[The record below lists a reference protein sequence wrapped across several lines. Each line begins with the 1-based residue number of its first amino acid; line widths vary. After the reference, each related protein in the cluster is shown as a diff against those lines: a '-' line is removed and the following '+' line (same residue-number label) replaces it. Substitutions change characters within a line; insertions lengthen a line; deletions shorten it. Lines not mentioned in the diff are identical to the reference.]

1 MRNLEEKCVSLLEEI
16 RREHELS
23 EQLLQAGFQRCKK
36 VGELILKLKGMLS
49 PEEFE
54 QWLQWN
60 SELGKKEAESCIA
73 LCKGEKVKITLSL
86 REEVKSEEC

>member
-23 EQLLQAGFQRCKK
+23 EQLLKEAFLHSEK
-36 VGELILKLKGMLS
+36 VGELVIQLKEQLS

-60 SELGKKEAESCIA
+60 GVLERGEAEKCIK
-73 LCKGEKVKITLSL
+73 LSRGEKVNVVVKL
-86 REEVKSEEC
+86 EKEVKNE

>member
-16 RREHELS
+16 KSEHELS
-23 EQLLQAGFQRCKK
+23 EQLIQAGFQHSRSI
-36 VGELILKLKGMLS
+36 GELILKLEGMLS

-60 SELGKKEAESCIA
+60 GVLGKGKAEGCIA
-73 LCKGEKVKITLSL
+73 LCKGEKVKITLEL
-86 REEVKSEEC
+86 GGEVRNEEH

>member
-36 VGELILKLKGMLS
+36 VGELILLEGMLS

-60 SELGKKEAESCIA
+60 SELGKR
-73 LCKGEKVKITLSL
+73 G
-86 REEVKSEEC
+86 

>member
-60 SELGKKEAESCIA
+60 SELGKKEAEGCIA
-73 LCKGEKVKITLSL
+73 LCKGEKVKITLEL
-86 REEVKSEEC
+86 GGEVRNEEH

>member
-16 RREHELS
+16 KSEHELS
-23 EQLLQAGFQRCKK
+23 EQLIQAGFQHSRSIC
-36 VGELILKLKGMLS
+36 ELILKLKGMLS

-60 SELGKKEAESCIA
+60 GVLEKKEVEGCIA
-73 LCKGEKVKITLSL
+73 LWKGEKVRITLEL
-86 REEVKSEEC
+86 G

>member
-36 VGELILKLKGMLS
+36 VGELILLEGMPLQRSLS
-49 PEEFE
+49 
-54 QWLQWN
+54 
-60 SELGKKEAESCIA
+60 SGCSGI
-73 LCKGEKVKITLSL
+73 VS
-86 REEVKSEEC
+86 

>member
-36 VGELILKLKGMLS
+36 VGELILKLKACSLQRSLS
-49 PEEFE
+49 
-54 QWLQWN
+54 
-60 SELGKKEAESCIA
+60 SGC
-73 LCKGEKVKITLSL
+73 
-86 REEVKSEEC
+86 RE

>member
-36 VGELILKLKGMLS
+36 VGELILKLEGMLS

-60 SELGKKEAESCIA
+60 GVLERGEAEKCIK
-73 LCKGEKVKITLSL
+73 LSRGEKVNVVVKL
-86 REEVKSEEC
+86 EKEVKNE